1 MPERSYHFSKVSKN
15 GLKKEKRKQ
24 SSPSITDHSGQDFP
38 ACPAPLVWNTPPP
51 TPVFY
56 LILLVQKITSIAWIS
71 LREDETIVLVFSLS
85 MLAKL
90 KY

>member
-1 MPERSYHFSKVSKN
+1 MA
-15 GLKKEKRKQ
+15 KKEKKRKIKAVFPKHHRSFWTRFSNLP
-24 SSPSITDHSGQDFP
+24 SSVSLEPTPTP
-38 ACPAPLVWNTPPP
+38 A
-51 TPVFY
+51 PVFY
-56 LILLVQKITSIAWIS
+56 LILLVQKITSIAWIC